1 MGGELWYPMVDA
13 LSINTVAGIMKVLR
27 ADQSISDELIHNG
40 KGQGRVLST
49 LTALFRPLSPQNRN
63 RTRQPLPHYQTN
75 VEKVTV

>member
-1 MGGELWYPMVDA
+1 MV
-13 LSINTVAGIMKVLR
+13 SHGRCTFNKHSGWNYESVK